1 MNRNFHDRY
10 PALLLVSLALAATV
24 TFLALGKALLQTQL
38 TM

>member
-1 MNRNFHDRY
+1 MNRNVHNRY

-24 TFLALGKALLQTQL
+24 AFLALGNALLQTQL